1 MLGRDST
8 ANDVLGATGR
18 KRRDSMEKDG
28 KGRDGS
34 WWDGIGVTVR
44 HRTKGVICF
53 VTVSRNCAGLRQVN

>member
-34 WWDGIGVTVR
+34 WWDVIGA
-44 HRTKGVICF
+44 IM
-53 VTVSRNCAGLRQVN
+53 SQ